1 MPKYADK
8 DSKDSNDCTPVC
20 KQKTQLTGQVV
31 YANDPAYF
39 DAKENLIK
47 LYPTNPFAIV
57 FVQNEEDVLNALRWA
72 RENKITPRVR
82 CGRCSTEGY
91 CGLNN
96 GLTIDVSALKSVVI
110 DAKKK
115 VVHIGAGL
123 TQAEIT
129 NALTHSGFYTATGNE
144 GILGYIGVIL
154 GGGIGLLSR
163 IKGIGCYSLLE
174 TKTVVASGKCNAKM
188 ITANEKENSDL
199 LWANK
204 GGGGGN
210 FGIVTEFTMRLYK
223 QPEFITTWEIV
234 FPFSSFFNAYDA
246 WQRWAPFADKRL
258 SSSCTCTNITVDI
271 KGIFMGT
278 VAELG
283 NLLEP
288 ITSIPGGALVITQ
301 VPFTTFYH
309 LTISPEEPF
318 LKFSPMVIYRI
329 FPRTALEIIQRFVT
343 IAPST
348 KSNFFSLALGGAV
361 RDLPE
366 NGASFPFNKAIMY
379 TECGAEWNDP
389 GIVPKA
395 LQLDRRIP
403 IGHAALFRWRLCQC
417 SLRRDF

>member
-1 MPKYADK
+1 
-8 DSKDSNDCTPVC
+8 
-20 KQKTQLTGQVV
+20 
-31 YANDPAYF
+31 
-39 DAKENLIK
+39 
-47 LYPTNPFAIV
+47 
-57 FVQNEEDVLNALRWA
+57 
-72 RENKITPRVR
+72 
-82 CGRCSTEGY
+82 
-91 CGLNN
+91 
-96 GLTIDVSALKSVVI
+96 
-110 DAKKK
+110 
-115 VVHIGAGL
+115 
-123 TQAEIT
+123 
-129 NALTHSGFYTATGNE
+129 
-144 GILGYIGVIL
+144 
-154 GGGIGLLSR
+154 
-163 IKGIGCYSLLE
+163 
-174 TKTVVASGKCNAKM
+174 M

-395 LQLDRRIP
+395 LSWIE
-403 IGHAALFRWRLCQC
+403 GFRLAMLPYFDGGYVNVRCAEISNYEQEYYGKNRERLQQIKTKYDPYDVFHFEQ
-417 SLRRDF
+417 SIKNQN